1 MKKTIKL
8 LITISLI
15 FALSLMPCI
24 SANAAEVGESAEQMS
39 DSNVFSRLFYLAT
52 SHATEIL
59 CTFTLIGSL
68 VLAYAYKKGLVP
80 LLRKT
85 LLSIGT
91 SVNKIKEKTESSE
104 LVTSRFGEEITKMLT
119 NTDALVKKL
128 GERLDEMSTTLNEVK
143 EKEQQK
149 EKNSESLAVIVGAQI
164 DMLYDIFMSSALP
177 QYQKDAI
184 GERVA
189 KMKEALRKD
198 GKE

>member
-1 MKKTIKL
+1 
-8 LITISLI
+8 
-15 FALSLMPCI
+15 
-24 SANAAEVGESAEQMS
+24 
-39 DSNVFSRLFYLAT
+39 
-52 SHATEIL
+52 
-59 CTFTLIGSL
+59 
-68 VLAYAYKKGLVP
+68 
-80 LLRKT
+80 
-85 LLSIGT
+85 
-91 SVNKIKEKTESSE
+91 
-104 LVTSRFGEEITKMLT
+104 MLT